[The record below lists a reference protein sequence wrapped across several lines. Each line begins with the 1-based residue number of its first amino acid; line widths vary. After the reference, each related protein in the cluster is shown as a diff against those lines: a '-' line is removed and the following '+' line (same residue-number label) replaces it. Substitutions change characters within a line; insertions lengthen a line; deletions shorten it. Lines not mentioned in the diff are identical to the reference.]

1 LRESFEIGVVLVWV
15 VDPKARIVYAYR
27 SLTDAREF
35 KTTDTLIA
43 DEVLHGFN
51 RPMAQLFEDRGWLTR
66 D

>member
-1 LRESFEIGVVLVWV
+1 VWV